1 MAARPLLC
9 ILGPKPHLSQA
20 LRVRV
25 HKLVELMA
33 LFWRLELDDLAWKD
47 GALISG
53 RGIFLNAFAMN
64 ARREKQCIS
73 KSRKFCVW
81 SYPRATAAILE
92 LIVDAFPFEML

>member
-9 ILGPKPHLSQA
+9 ILGPKPHLSLA

-47 GALISG
+47 GASISG
-53 RGIFLNAFAMN
+53 RGIFMNAFAMN
-64 ARREKQCIS
+64 ARREKKNVFQRVENFACGL
-73 KSRKFCVW
+73 
-81 SYPRATAAILE
+81 ILE
-92 LIVDAFPFEML
+92 LLQLSWSL